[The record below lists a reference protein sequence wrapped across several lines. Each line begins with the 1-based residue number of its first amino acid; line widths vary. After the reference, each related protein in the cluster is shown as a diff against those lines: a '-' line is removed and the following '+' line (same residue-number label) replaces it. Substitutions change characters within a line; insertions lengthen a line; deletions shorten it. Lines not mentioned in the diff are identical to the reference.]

1 MLNDSNREDI
11 PPKSS
16 RSVLNP
22 VNIYV
27 CGLGICDV
35 YVGACIFKKC
45 TIWCSW
51 QINRKLDLWCD
62 GKKMRTNINLLCLFN
77 LINRNINYKNN
88 ILLTV
93 CFIHLFYIIHL
104 KNPIKNNK
112 NSGTWVPD
120 KYCKNIF
127 FCTHKM
133 KCFSC
138 ALVNLQSFFVSW
150 SSSPYF
156 KNNKKQ

>member
-1 MLNDSNREDI
+1 MMLNDSNREDI

-104 KNPIKNNK
+104 KNPIKTTKILAPGCQTNTVK
-112 NSGTWVPD
+112 I
-120 KYCKNIF
+120 Y
-127 FCTHKM
+127 
-133 KCFSC
+133 
-138 ALVNLQSFFVSW
+138 FFVHIKWNVFHVHLWIW
-150 SSSPYF
+150 SLF
-156 KNNKKQ
+156 L